1 MSRGKRGDRNKSR
14 WKVEVV
20 KESSRNILTSE
31 HEAEKGG
38 KKSKRRK
45 KELVRG
51 RQDAT
56 KNESQAHSLGG
67 VSERGSSNQLVG
79 DDALQVSIIGVR
91 GERSGGG
98 LDYDKEERGNDG
110 QVGRQNKQVVWERKG
125 DVMDLRE

>member
-1 MSRGKRGDRNKSR
+1 MR
-14 WKVEVV
+14 
-20 KESSRNILTSE
+20 L
-31 HEAEKGG
+31 
-38 KKSKRRK
+38 RREGRK
-45 KELVRG
+45 ANEERRSWLEG

-98 LDYDKEERGNDG
+98 LDYAKEERGNDG